1 MARLIYCPASQ
12 RSPGAHRGLQG
23 ASGSRL
29 TPPKKRHLSVL
40 DVACLKDF
48 FLFHVGGVLVSQS
61 DNQRKMGRSET
72 MRGSPSSGRSLPP
85 AFRPGRCPIVRPAQ
99 GQILGVR
106 VPGPGSRR
114 SRSSIPGLGSGAHPS
129 MPFAQ
134 AQPSPDWVGFRTLAA
149 AAKDRRTP
157 HHRLKIRPPARA
169 RTPGGGRAL
178 PRPGGGTG
186 AGAQG

>member
-1 MARLIYCPASQ
+1 MICPASQ

-40 DVACLKDF
+40 DVACLRDF

-72 MRGSPSSGRSLPP
+72 MRGSPSSGRSLPR
-85 AFRPGRCPIVRPAQ
+85 AFRPGRCPSVRPAQ

-114 SRSSIPGLGSGAHPS
+114 SRSSIPAWVPVPIPPCLLPKRSPAHTGQVSGHSRP
-129 MPFAQ
+129 
-134 AQPSPDWVGFRTLAA
+134 
-149 AAKDRRTP
+149 
-157 HHRLKIRPPARA
+157 RLKI
-169 RTPGGGRAL
+169 GGHL
-178 PRPGGGTG
+178 TID
-186 AGAQG
+186 